1 VGFAL
6 FRPHVGIG
14 GRGVTAQGRPRVG
27 LIGCGNISEAYL
39 TAGYNEVQFTACA
52 DLDADRA
59 AKTAAAHTLD
69 AMSVDDLLANPTID
83 VVCNLTVPQAHAEVS
98 LAAVQAGKHV
108 YQEKPLALDRT
119 GGALLLK
126 GAEDSR
132 TRVGCAPDTFLG
144 AGMQTCRMVIDEGAI
159 GAPVSAMANMVFS
172 GHEYWHPDPGFYY
185 LRGGGPLFDMGPYY
199 LTALV
204 NLLGPVARVAAAS
217 PEPSTTRLVRSGP
230 RKGHQ
235 LPVEVPTHVA
245 GLLEFATGA
254 VATIVLSFDVW
265 ASQLPKLEIHG
276 TEGSLSLPDPNTFGG
291 PVGLARWG
299 SEGWEDVPTD
309 HFSLHRRGVGLADMV
324 GSIEHGRPHRASASL
339 AYHVLEV
346 MIGLTES
353 AAQGCYIET
362 SSDFERPE
370 AMPAAG
376 TQRREA
382 VERRPDVDAT

>member
-1 VGFAL
+1 
-6 FRPHVGIG
+6 
-14 GRGVTAQGRPRVG
+14 VTPQGRPRVG
-27 LIGCGNISEAYL
+27 LVGCGNISEAYL
-39 TAGYNEVQFTACA
+39 TADYDEVHFTACA
-52 DLDADRA
+52 DLDKDRA
-59 AKTAAAHTLD
+59 AKTAAAHALEV
-69 AMSVDDLLANPTID
+69 MSVDDLLANPNID
-83 VVCNLTVPQAHAEVS
+83 IVCNLTVPQAHVEVS

-108 YQEKPLALDRT
+108 YQEKPLALDRP
-119 GGALLLK
+119 GAALLLSA
-126 GAEDSR
+126 AEGR
-132 TRVGCAPDTFLG
+132 RARVGCAPDTFLG
-144 AGMQTCRMVIDEGAI
+144 AGLQTCRKLIDEGAI
-159 GAPVSAMANMVFS
+159 GAPVSAMANMVLR

-217 PEPSTTRLVRSGP
+217 SEPSTTRLVRSGP
-230 RKGHQ
+230 RKGQQ

-245 GLLEFATGA
+245 GLLEFTTGV
-254 VATIVLSFDVW
+254 VATIVFSFDVW

-309 HFSLHRRGVGLADMV
+309 RFALHRRGVGLADMA

-339 AYHVLEV
+339 AYHVLDV

-353 AAQGCYIET
+353 AAQGRYVGT
-362 SSDFERPE
+362 SSSFEKPE
-370 AMPAAG
+370 AMAATG
-376 TQRREA
+376 AQTREA
-382 VERRPDVDAT
+382 VERRPDHDAI